1 MVLLGGLL
9 LQVDDLLSIQSV
21 NAICLPEN
29 YRLNVCTVQPF
40 LCFSSVVPW
49 HQFSYFPALNSS
61 RENSF
66 LSSACI
72 KKKNPIH
79 DTLCGAVGRGGG
91 GPVRVQFYMN
101 HVLSWP
107 QLLYVAEDYDKKIV
121 GYVLGSLWASCL
133 NPHALLPS
141 CFLDWRFEQLRH
153 LPVFG
158 TWYELQNFSINSDW
172 VFLSKILLPCLSF

>member
-1 MVLLGGLL
+1 VKFCVSSHVVLLGGLL

-49 HQFSYFPALNSS
+49 QQFSYFPGLNRS

-79 DTLCGAVGRGGG
+79 DTLCGVVGRVGG
-91 GPVRVQFYMN
+91 
-101 HVLSWP
+101 VLLGFSFTWIMYYHGHSFCMSRKIMTRRSWDMCLAVCELAAWTHMHYYP
-107 QLLYVAEDYDKKIV
+107 AASWIEDLSNWGICWS
-121 GYVLGSLWASCL
+121 LGHNMSCRFSL
-133 NPHALLPS
+133 
-141 CFLDWRFEQLRH
+141 
-153 LPVFG
+153 
-158 TWYELQNFSINSDW
+158 
-172 VFLSKILLPCLSF
+172 